1 MDGAPDIKSKKDA
14 IAIIQ
19 VLLPRLNDGP
29 RKGTLSS
36 FKALKDCVQWLGDIR
51 RGRTTWYDELETS
64 FSEVD
69 DEAYLAPEGDDE
81 VEGVPRDHVD
91 EDGVEGT
98 AD

>member
-1 MDGAPDIKSKKDA
+1 MDGTPNIKSKKDA
-14 IAIIQ
+14 IAIIR
-19 VLLPRLNDGP
+19 VLLPRLSVGP

-36 FKALKDCVQWLGDIR
+36 FKARKDNVQWLGDIR
-51 RGRTTWYDELETS
+51 RGTTWYEKLEAL

-69 DEAYLAPEGDDE
+69 DEAYLAPEGNDE

-91 EDGVEGT
+91 KDGVEDT